1 VKLIIYLFRVSR
13 ATVILAIAFGVL
25 SGAASTGLLAL
36 ISTALGR
43 DGGDPARLLWGFV
56 GLCVLLPA
64 FKFTADWLLVRLGQD
79 TVYRMRVKL
88 SRQIL
93 ASPLP
98 QLEKLGPHR
107 LLAALTD
114 DVSSVINAL
123 VFIPTLFIN
132 GAIICGCLVYLCW
145 LSPAIFGVVT
155 GALAVGVA
163 SYQLPMARAVR
174 LQRGVRAVAD
184 ALYKDFRALTEGT
197 KELMIHGRRRHA
209 FLTQVLEEDAGQLKR
224 RHVQATT
231 FFIAANSWGH
241 TLFFVVIGVLIF
253 LAPRAAGADVTTI
266 TAAAFTIL
274 YMMSPLELI
283 MNTVSVLS
291 RASVALEKV
300 ETLGLSLTGREEA
313 GGAGAAAGPDAPAG
327 GEPAAA
333 DDWRVLQLEGVTHSY
348 RREQED
354 GVFTIGPL
362 DVTLLRGELVFITGG
377 NGSGK
382 TTLIKL
388 LAGLYRPERGEIL
401 LDGRPVTD
409 AGAEAYRQLF
419 SAVFADFY
427 LFDDLLGID
436 RPQLD
441 AEALVY
447 LKQLQLDRKVRV
459 EGGRLS
465 TVALSQGQRKRLAL
479 LVAYLEDRPVYIFDE
494 WAADQDPQFKE
505 VFYCEFLPA
514 LKARGKT
521 VVVISHDDRYYQV
534 ADRVLKLV
542 NGRVEEEEEAADARA
557 QMLYS

>member
-1 VKLIIYLFRVSR
+1 MKLITYLFRVSR
-13 ATVILAIAFGVL
+13 STVILAIGFGVL

-36 ISTALGR
+36 ISTALGHGK
-43 DGGDPARLLWGFV
+43 DDPQALFWGFA

-64 FKFTADWLLVRLGQD
+64 FKFTADWLLVRLGQEA
-79 TVYRMRVKL
+79 VFKMRVRL

-114 DVSSVINAL
+114 DVSSITNAL

-132 GAIICGCLVYLCW
+132 AAILCGCLFYLYW
-145 LSPAIFGVVT
+145 LSPAVFGIVMGALAFGVV
-155 GALAVGVA
+155 
-163 SYQLPMARAVR
+163 SYQLPMARGMR
-174 LQRGVRAVAD
+174 LQRGARVVAD

-209 FLTQVLEEDAGQLKR
+209 FLTKMLEEDAGQLKR
-224 RHVQATT
+224 KNVQATT
-231 FFIAANSWGH
+231 LFLAASSWGH
-241 TLFFVVIGVLIF
+241 TLFFVVIGALIF
-253 LAPRAAGADVTTI
+253 LAPRAAGSDITTI
-266 TAAAFTIL
+266 TAAAFAIL

-300 ETLGLSLTGREEA
+300 QTLGLSLTGHEE
-313 GGAGAAAGPDAPAG
+313 AGAAAALPAPTDGA
-327 GEPAAA
+327 AAA
-333 DDWRVLQLEGVTHSY
+333 DDWGLIELAGVTHSY

-362 DVTLLRGELVFITGG
+362 DITLLRGELVFITGG

-388 LAGLYRPERGEIL
+388 LAGLYQPERGEIR

-409 AGAEAYRQLF
+409 AEAYRQLF

-441 AEALVY
+441 AEALAY
-447 LKQLQLDRKVRV
+447 LTQLQLDRKVRV
-459 EGGRLS
+459 EDGRFS

-521 VVVISHDDRYYQV
+521 VVVISHDDRYYAV

-542 NGRVEEEEEAADARA
+542 NGRVEEEAADVQT

>member
-1 VKLIIYLFRVSR
+1 VKLIVYLFRVSR

-25 SGAASTGLLAL
+25 SGATSTGLLAL
-36 ISTALGR
+36 ISTTLTGGRGNMRALF
-43 DGGDPARLLWGFV
+43 WGFV

-64 FKFTADWLLVRLGQD
+64 FKFMADWLLVRLGQE
-79 TVYRMRVKL
+79 TVFKLRMKL

-98 QLEKLGPHR
+98 QLESLGPHR

-114 DVSSVINAL
+114 DVSSIISAL

-132 GAIICGCLVYLCW
+132 VAIVCGCLVYLCW
-145 LSPAIFGVVT
+145 LSPAVFGIVMGVLAFGVVT
-155 GALAVGVA
+155 
-163 SYQLPMARAVR
+163 YQLPMLRGMR
-174 LQRGVRAVAD
+174 LQRNAREVAD
-184 ALYKDFRALTEGT
+184 ALYKDFRALTDGT
-197 KELMIHGRRRHA
+197 KELMIHRGRRRA
-209 FLTQVLEEDAGQLKR
+209 FLTDMLEEDASQLR
-224 RHVQATT
+224 RKHVAATT
-231 FFIAANSWGH
+231 YFIAANSWGH
-241 TLFFVVIGVLIF
+241 TLFFAVIGALIF
-253 LAPRAAGADVTTI
+253 LTAGTVGADLATLTG
-266 TAAAFTIL
+266 AAFTIL

-283 MNTVSVLS
+283 MNTVSVLN
-291 RASVALEKV
+291 RAGVALDKV
-300 ETLGLSLTGREEA
+300 ESLGLSLAEEEGAGRVDRPA
-313 GGAGAAAGPDAPAG
+313 SDGDGAAAG
-327 GEPAAA
+327 
-333 DDWRVLQLEGVTHSY
+333 DWGVLRMAGVTHSY

-362 DVTLLRGELVFITGG
+362 DVTFQRGELVFITGG

-388 LAGLYRPERGEIL
+388 LAGLYRPEGGEIR
-401 LDGRPVTD
+401 LDERTITD
-409 AGAEAYRQLF
+409 ADAEDYRQQF

-427 LFDDLLGID
+427 LFEDLLGID

-447 LKQLQLDRKVRV
+447 LKQLQLDHKVRV
-459 EGGRLS
+459 RSGRLS

-521 VVVISHDDRYYQV
+521 VIVISHDDRYYPV

-542 NGRVEEEEEAADARA
+542 NGKVEAAVSDVQT